1 MLRRS
6 GFRAAVLLLG
16 ILIAATPAAVAKPM
30 DGSPWAGSPAR
41 GVFESLWEALT
52 SLFAAPQS
60 TSAAACGERGSI
72 MDPNGCPHAQ
82 ASETYPDAGSI
93 MDPDG

>member
-6 GFRAAVLLLG
+6 GFRAAILLLG
-16 ILIAATPAAVAKPM
+16 FLMAATPAVAKPV
-30 DGSPWAGSPAR
+30 DGSPWMGTPSR

-60 TSAAACGERGSI
+60 TNATACGERGSI
-72 MDPNGCPHAQ
+72 MDPNGCPQAQ
-82 ASETYPDAGSI
+82 ASETYPDLGSI
-93 MDPDG
+93 MDPNG